1 MALKKIVVTGLG
13 STSPLAGN
21 APDTWA
27 ALLAGKSGARTLE
40 QEWVSK
46 YDLPVT
52 FAAQIAVSPDE
63 VLERVETKRLDPSSQ
78 FALIAGREAFADA
91 GSPEVD
97 PGRLAVDWATG
108 IGGIWTLVDAWEV
121 LREKGPRRVMP
132 MTVPMLMPNGPG
144 AAVGMDL
151 HARAGIR
158 TVVSAC
164 ASSTESIVNAYEHLQ
179 AGYADVVIAGGS
191 EAAVHP
197 LPVASFAAMQA
208 LSKRND
214 SPETASRPYDVS
226 RDGFVLGE
234 GAAALVLETEEHA
247 LARGA
252 KIYAEVIGGAVT
264 SDAYHITAP
273 DPEGSG
279 AARAVLNALAVTGAR
294 LDEVIHIN
302 AHATSTPVG
311 DVAEYA
317 ALRRVFGELLDNIP
331 ISATKA
337 STGHLLGGAGA
348 IEALFTVMALHT
360 NTAPP
365 TINVHDIDPDVS
377 IDLVTAPRPIGTGVA
392 ISNSFG
398 FGGHNAVAAF
408 RSYPR

>member
-1 MALKKIVVTGLG
+1 MALKKIVVTGVG
-13 STSPLAGN
+13 AFSPLAGN

-27 ALLAGKSGARTLE
+27 ALLAGKTGVRTME
-40 QEWVSK
+40 MDWVAK
-46 YDLPVT
+46 YDLPVH
-52 FAAQIAVSPDE
+52 FAATVAVPATDI
-63 VLERVETKRLDPSSQ
+63 LERVVTKRLDPSSQ
-78 FALIAGREAFADA
+78 YALIAGREAFADA

-108 IGGIWTLVDAWEV
+108 IGGIWTLVDAWED

-164 ASSTESIVNAYEHLQ
+164 ASSTESIANAYNHIQ

-197 LPVASFAAMQA
+197 LPIASFAAMQA

-214 SPETASRPYDVS
+214 DPAAASRPYDVD

-279 AARAVLNALAVTGAR
+279 AARAMLDALAVTGAS

-311 DVAEYA
+311 DIAEYS
-317 ALRRVFGELLDNIP
+317 ALRRVFGAKLDGIP
-331 ISATKA
+331 VSATKA

-348 IEALFTVMALHT
+348 IEALFTVMALHDRK
-360 NTAPP
+360 APP
-365 TINVHDIDPDVS
+365 TINLDNQDPE
-377 IDLVTAPRPIGTGVA
+377 IDLDVVTSPRELAEGVA

-408 RSYPR
+408 RTYK